1 MCTFQWGTI
10 MMADSQSNVFERL
23 WTATE
28 VAEYLGLHPQTI
40 YKKANS
46 GELPS
51 VRVLT
56 ALRFEPAAIREW
68 VAAQQPATEGTA

>member
-1 MCTFQWGTI
+1 
-10 MMADSQSNVFERL
+10 MADSPSNVSERL

-46 GELPS
+46 GEIPS
-51 VRVLT
+51 VRVLN
-56 ALRFEPAAIREW
+56 ALRFDPVAIREW
-68 VAAQQPATEGTA
+68 VAAQQPATEPAA